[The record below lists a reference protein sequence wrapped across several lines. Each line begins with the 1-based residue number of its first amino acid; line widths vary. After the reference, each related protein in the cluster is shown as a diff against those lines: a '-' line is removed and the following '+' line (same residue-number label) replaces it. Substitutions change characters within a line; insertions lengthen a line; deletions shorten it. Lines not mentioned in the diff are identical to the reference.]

1 MNLQQ
6 LEYIVAVDQ
15 FKNFSKAAEYCYI
28 TQATLS
34 TMIKKL
40 EEELDIVI
48 FDRKSNPIITTDEG
62 QIIVN
67 QAVKVLQ
74 ETYRLKELAQKELEH
89 FTGTIKIGI
98 IPTIANSLLPVV
110 LLPILEKFPD
120 LHIEMSEVTTDNI
133 IRKLK
138 EGTIDMGIL
147 ATPLDI
153 DDYEEEI
160 LYYETLMVYG
170 KFDEDTHFVI
180 PDEIK
185 NHRVWLLE
193 EGNCLRN
200 QFINLCSL
208 KKSQNM
214 PSNLKFDAHSF
225 ETLLNM
231 VDQLG
236 GLTLIP
242 ELYFQS
248 LTDERK
254 KKVRNF
260 SAPVPVREVSI
271 VYYRPFAK
279 RKVIEALA
287 KEIRALIQPILMA
300 KEFKNS
306 ELEIVK
312 I

>member
-62 QIIVN
+62 QIIVD

-110 LLPILEKFPD
+110 LLPILGKFPD
-120 LHIEMSEVTTDNI
+120 LHIEMSEITTDNI

-208 KKSQNM
+208 KKSQSM

-236 GLTLIP
+236 GLP
-242 ELYFQS
+242 
-248 LTDERK
+248 
-254 KKVRNF
+254 
-260 SAPVPVREVSI
+260 
-271 VYYRPFAK
+271 
-279 RKVIEALA
+279 
-287 KEIRALIQPILMA
+287 
-300 KEFKNS
+300 
-306 ELEIVK
+306 
-312 I
+312 

>member
-62 QIIVN
+62 QIIVD

-254 KKVRNF
+254 KMVRNF

-287 KEIRALIQPILMA
+287 KEIKALIQPILMA

>member
-40 EEELDIVI
+40 EEELNIVI

-62 QIIVN
+62 QIIVD

-214 PSNLKFDAHSF
+214 PSNLEFDAHSF

-248 LTDERK
+248 LTEERK

-287 KEIRALIQPILMA
+287 KEIKALIQPILMA

>member
-40 EEELDIVI
+40 EEELEIVI
-48 FDRKSNPIITTDEG
+48 FDRKTNPIVTTDEG
-62 QIIVN
+62 KIIVV
-67 QAVKVLQ
+67 QAIKVLQ
-74 ETYRLKELAQKELEH
+74 ETYQLKELAKKKLDH
-89 FTGTIKIGI
+89 FTGILKIGI
-98 IPTIANSLLPVV
+98 IPTVANSLLPVV

-120 LHIEMSEVTTDNI
+120 LHIEMFEITTNNI
-133 IRKLK
+133 IKQLK
-138 EGTIDMGIL
+138 EGTIDVGIM
-147 ATPLDI
+147 ATPMEI

-185 NHRVWLLE
+185 NHRIWLLE

-200 QFINLCSL
+200 QFINLCAL
-208 KKSQNM
+208 KKSQNI
-214 PSNLKFDAHSF
+214 PSNLKFDSNSF

-248 LTDERK
+248 LTEERK

-260 SAPVPVREVSI
+260 SAPVPVREISF

-287 KEIRALIQPILMA
+287 KEIRDLIQPVLMA

>member
-62 QIIVN
+62 QIIVD

-138 EGTIDMGIL
+138 GGTIDMGIL

-254 KKVRNF
+254 KMVRNF

-287 KEIRALIQPILMA
+287 KEIKALIQPILMA

>member
-62 QIIVN
+62 QIIVD

-214 PSNLKFDAHSF
+214 PSNLEFDAHSF

-231 VDQLG
+231 VDQLNS
-236 GLTLIP
+236 LTLIP

-254 KKVRNF
+254 KMVRNF

-287 KEIRALIQPILMA
+287 KEIRTLIQPILMA

>member
-62 QIIVN
+62 QIIVD

-214 PSNLKFDAHSF
+214 PSNLEFDAHSF

-248 LTDERK
+248 LTEERK

-287 KEIRALIQPILMA
+287 KEIKALIQPILMA